1 MTTQLYYKIWHVLA
15 ELAKLFSILFFL
27 NCGPSEHLVYS
38 ADLLSDLAQ
47 PDINCPS
54 TKEPTILNIQAQSS
68 DILFVGSRRE
78 NSGNY
83 IQCNF
88 VSNGESLLNGANC
101 DKPFCLEMYWS
112 GIAHLSTSNLD
123 TFCRVEIAIPA
134 PIKALLND
142 VKIRNNI
149 SFFQIEL
156 DVDFPK
162 YYSKADPLTPLNT
175 RVTTLSLS
183 DNPLFQIRGSVS
195 NKHFVI
201 RANVQNLSPDM
212 IFLIK
217 SDVMLPLVEAN
228 QSIVNFTKPRFIL
241 GY

>member
-1 MTTQLYYKIWHVLA
+1 MS
-15 ELAKLFSILFFL
+15 KLLLFLLFFL
-27 NCGPSEHLVYS
+27 NCGPSENLVYS
-38 ADLLSDLAQ
+38 ADLLSDSAQ
-47 PDINCPS
+47 PATNCPS
-54 TKEPTILNIQAQSS
+54 TKEPTILNIQVDPS
-68 DILFVGSRRE
+68 DILFVGSRRD

-83 IQCNF
+83 IECSF
-88 VSNGESLLNGANC
+88 VDCEQHPEKCTLES
-101 DKPFCLEMYWS
+101 KPLQLMMSWS

-162 YYSKADPLTPLNT
+162 YYSKGDPLTPLNT
-175 RVTTLSLS
+175 RVTTLSFS
-183 DNPLFQIRGSVS
+183 DNPLFQIRNSVS